1 VTDRQ
6 PRAVSNGDKG
16 GKGEGRREETIP
28 ELEDMCEEA
37 PVSRNH
43 SLELGGL
50 VATPALLRA
59 A

>member
-1 VTDRQ
+1 VT
-6 PRAVSNGDKG
+6 KE
-16 GKGEGRREETIP
+16 GKGRGQREETIP

-50 VATPALLRA
+50 VATLALLRA

>member
-1 VTDRQ
+1 VT
-6 PRAVSNGDKG
+6 KE
-16 GKGEGRREETIP
+16 GKGRGRREETIP